1 MARKRAPFELAET
14 VIPAGRQ
21 VSVKIPAVRLYTD
34 TPMDLHV
41 EVFHGVKD
49 GPTLLVC
56 AAVHGDELNGI
67 DICRRLIKKLNPKR
81 LHGTVMIVP
90 IVNVFG
96 FIQQTR
102 YLPDRRDLNRCFPG
116 SDQGTVGSRL
126 AYLFSSMLMCR
137 ASHIID
143 LHTGAIHR
151 SNMPQIRANIKDPAA
166 LAMAEAFHVP
176 IILHAKELDGSVRAT
191 ASKLGASA
199 IIYEAG
205 EALRFDQAAIK
216 AGLNGVL
223 NVMKELGMVQRR
235 GSRVKFEPLIA
246 NHSQWVRNEY
256 DGVII
261 NRIQLGS
268 RVNKGQIIGYSAS
281 PHGDTEHPIR
291 SPIDG
296 VVIGISNIPVA
307 NEGEALF
314 HIAKIS
320 TEQITEAGE
329 IVDSFIEDF
338 DTRVL

>member
-1 MARKRAPFELAET
+1 MTRRASFELAEKI
-14 VIPAGRQ
+14 IPAGKQ

-49 GPTLLVC
+49 GPVMLVC
-56 AAVHGDELNGI
+56 AAVHGDELNGV

-81 LHGTVMIVP
+81 LHGTVMVVP

-116 SDQGTVGSRL
+116 SDQGTLGSRL
-126 AYLFSSMLMCR
+126 AHLFHSQLMCK

-151 SNMPQIRANIKDPAA
+151 SNMPQIRANIKDPVA
-166 LAMAEAFHVP
+166 LKMAEAFHVP
-176 IILHAKELDGSVRAT
+176 IILHAKELDGSVRAA
-191 ASKLGASA
+191 ASKLGSSA

-205 EALRFDQAAIK
+205 EALRFDQTAIK

-223 NVMKELGMVQRR
+223 NVMKEFGMVQRR
-235 GSRVKFEPLIA
+235 GSRVKFEPLVA
-246 NHSQWVRNEY
+246 NSSQWVRNEN

-261 NRIQLGS
+261 NRIQLGA
-268 RVNKGQIIGYSAS
+268 RVSKGQILGYSAS
-281 PHGDTEHPIR
+281 PHGEMEQPIR
-291 SPIDG
+291 SPVDG
-296 VVIGISNIPVA
+296 MVIGLSNIPVA

-320 TEQITEAGE
+320 TEQISEAGE

-338 DTRVL
+338 DSRVL

>member
-1 MARKRAPFELAET
+1 MPRRPAFELADKI
-14 VIPAGRQ
+14 IPAGKQ
-21 VSVKIPAVRLYTD
+21 VSVKIPSVRLYTD
-34 TPMDLHV
+34 TPIDLHV
-41 EVFHGVKD
+41 EVFHGIKE
-49 GPTLLVC
+49 GPTMLVC
-56 AAVHGDELNGI
+56 AAVHGDELNGV

-116 SDQGTVGSRL
+116 SEQGTLGSRL
-126 AYLFSSMLMCR
+126 AHLFSSQLMSR

-151 SNMPQIRANIKDPAA
+151 SNMPQIRANVKDPVA
-166 LAMAEAFHVP
+166 LKMAEAFHVP
-176 IILHAKELDGSVRAT
+176 IILHAKELDGSLRAQ
-191 ASKLGASA
+191 ASKLGCSA

-205 EALRFDQAAIK
+205 EALRFDQTAIK

-223 NVMKELGMVQRR
+223 NVMKELGIVQRR
-235 GSRVKFEPLIA
+235 GSRVKFDPIVT
-246 NHSQWVRNEY
+246 NHSQWIRNEN

-261 NRIQLGS
+261 SRIRLGE
-268 RVNKGQIIGYSAS
+268 RVKKGQILGYSAS
-281 PHGDTEHPIR
+281 PHGEMEQAIR

-296 VVIGISNIPVA
+296 MVIGISNIPVA
-307 NEGEALF
+307 NQGEALF
-314 HIAKIS
+314 HIARIS
-320 TEQITEAGE
+320 TDQISEAGD

-338 DTRVL
+338 DSRVL